1 MSARRQSRMVYDMM
15 RGGPSQQVMPIS
27 EEDEYYF
34 DDAYE
39 YDDESPEFSSSRKYR
54 PRTLVDTKAIV
65 DMISYENAKIP
76 TSQYLIWCACGSLS
90 LNYLP
95 IPGAIPY
102 SSLSILELNGKDIS
116 CPSFGG

>member
-34 DDAYE
+34 DDAFD

-54 PRTLVDTKAIV
+54 PRRLVDTKAIV
-65 DMISYENAKIP
+65 DMFSYDNAKVFLRWILQSASLEVSVNVSFILAVP
-76 TSQYLIWCACGSLS
+76 YFCHHLSFSLDHVFLCG
-90 LNYLP
+90 
-95 IPGAIPY
+95 G
-102 SSLSILELNGKDIS
+102 SIM
-116 CPSFGG
+116 